1 MKTELILWSGIALMA
16 AVVIS
21 SLALAGEQAD
31 DWASQSPLAFGEPM
45 EDCDQ
50 HHPGPVVQES
60 PAVQPAVIPAVVPVQ
75 ETEPA
80 KPARL
85 NATTGKTTQR
95 PIPPGT
101 LFTFALMASSGSQI
115 PVTAK

>member
-45 EDCDQ
+45 EDCDR
-50 HHPGPVVQES
+50 HHPALVVQES
-60 PAVQPAVIPAVVPVQ
+60 PAVIPAVVPVQ
-75 ETEPA
+75 ETEPV